1 MVFPPIS
8 DSLNLNANDCLV
20 HAVNFALRYPWFT
33 DREQVVRLMQLR
45 CKEKRITVA
54 LDKSRLGVS
63 VEAMKR
69 FFLFGSSAYSLRL
82 VQ

>member
-1 MVFPPIS
+1 
-8 DSLNLNANDCLV
+8 
-20 HAVNFALRYPWFT
+20 
-33 DREQVVRLMQLR
+33 MQLR

-63 VEAMKR
+63 VEAMKL

-82 VQ
+82 ID